1 MNGAGPCRDGNCFR
15 GPGPHHINFA
25 ADVSGDSGTVAARC
39 YLRGLR
45 DHRRKQAFGP
55 SCTPF
60 EQGKDRGTLTNAL
73 SYHFLVSGQRG
84 ARTGLVHRLDGNT
97 SGVIVV
103 AKTADA
109 HRLLSNA
116 FRERLVSK
124 TYITLVR
131 GRVEAESGA
140 IVAPIGYEAGTWPRW
155 KVIDTGRAA
164 ETRYIVKQRFDE
176 YTLLELE
183 PLTGRT
189 HQIRIHCAFIGHPVV
204 GDPFYGRTM
213 TIPPTAWNQTPSA
226 ACTAPRVYASATRAR
241 MSFQAPIPETFVRL
255 DCHTFL
261 VLKADFDDDTFRCR
275 CNHHWGRPG
284 WAELISVV
292 QFFGTQ
298 RPASRTQAGSWR
310 ADA

>member
-1 MNGAGPCRDGNCFR
+1 MLEFEAGTTKERLDRFLASRLAEVSLTRIRGMISEGTVLVNGAGAL
-15 GPGPHHINFA
+15 PGLKLA
-25 ADVSGDSGTVAARC
+25 SGDRISITSSLPSESAATPEQIPLDVIYEDSEIIVVNKPSGLLV
-39 YLRGLR
+39 
-45 DHRRKQAFGP
+45 HP
-55 SCTPF
+55 SNKVRT
-60 EQGKDRGTLTNAL
+60 GTLTNAL

-84 ARTGLVHRLDGNT
+84 PRTGLVHRLDGNT

-103 AKTADA
+103 AKTARA

-124 TYITLVR
+124 TYITVVR
-131 GRVEAESGA
+131 GRVEAESGT

-204 GDPFYGRTM
+204 GDPFYGRT
-213 TIPPTAWNQTPSA
+213 TDDSSRQLGLKHHLLHALRLEFTHP
-226 ACTAPRVYASATRAR
+226 ATRAR

-255 DCHTFL
+255 IATL
-261 VLKADFDDDTFRCR
+261 SST
-275 CNHHWGRPG
+275 
-284 WAELISVV
+284 
-292 QFFGTQ
+292 
-298 RPASRTQAGSWR
+298 
-310 ADA
+310 

>member
-1 MNGAGPCRDGNCFR
+1 MLEFEAGTTKERLDRFLASRLAEVSLTRIRGMISEGTVLVNGAGAL
-15 GPGPHHINFA
+15 PGLKLA
-25 ADVSGDSGTVAARC
+25 SGDRISITSSLLPESAATPEQMPLDVIYEDSEIIVVNKPSGLLV
-39 YLRGLR
+39 
-45 DHRRKQAFGP
+45 HP
-55 SCTPF
+55 SNKVKT
-60 EQGKDRGTLTNAL
+60 GTLTNAL

-103 AKTADA
+103 AKTAHA

-204 GDPFYGRTM
+204 GDPFYGRT
-213 TIPPTAWNQTPSA
+213 TDDSSRQIGIKHHLLHALRLEFTHP
-226 ACTAPRVYASATRAR
+226 ATRAR
-241 MSFQAPIPETFVRL
+241 MSFQAPIPEIFVRL
-255 DCHTFL
+255 IATL
-261 VLKADFDDDTFRCR
+261 SST
-275 CNHHWGRPG
+275 
-284 WAELISVV
+284 
-292 QFFGTQ
+292 
-298 RPASRTQAGSWR
+298 
-310 ADA
+310 